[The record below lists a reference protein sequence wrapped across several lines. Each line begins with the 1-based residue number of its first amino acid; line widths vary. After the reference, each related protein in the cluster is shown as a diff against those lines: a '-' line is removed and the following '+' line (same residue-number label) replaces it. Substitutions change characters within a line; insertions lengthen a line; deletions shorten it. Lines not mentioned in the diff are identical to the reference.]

1 MYRLNYR
8 TNDTIESKLF
18 NSIEEAYWFA
28 ANNIATKED
37 CEWYQDICGE
47 TFNSIVEKETGNKID
62 LMAAILRNS
71 MENIAMFEE
80 V

>member
-8 TNDTIESKLF
+8 TDDIIKSKLF
-18 NSIEEAYWFA
+18 DSIEEAYWFA
-28 ANNIATKED
+28 VHNIATEED

-47 TFNSIVEKETGNKID
+47 TFDSIVEKEAGNKID

-71 MENIAMFEE
+71 MENVVMFEE